1 MDDIKETVFDIWE
14 FIKMADLDKELKG
27 KYCISNN
34 TTNGSFSNNKIKNG
48 NILATILRNEELYV
62 FIMFGLSCDEIF
74 PADTSKKV
82 VLSVQDMDN
91 NITQISSIMAAD
103 QGYIISGIK
112 DVALLDTLITI
123 NLKLNFV
130 FEYGE
135 VKYQFTINNKK
146 FEQRLLQKHRVITQD

>member
-14 FIKMADLDKELKG
+14 FIKMADLDKELEG

-62 FIMFGLSCDEIF
+62 FIMFGLLDDEIY

-82 VLSVQDMDN
+82 ILSVKDKNDN
-91 NITQISSIMAAD
+91 VTLFNSIMAAD
-103 QGYIISGIK
+103 QGYIISGVK

-123 NLKLNFV
+123 NSELSFV

-146 FEQRLLQKHRVITQD
+146 FEQRLLQKHRVLSED

>member
-14 FIKMADLDKELKG
+14 FIKMADLDKELEG

-62 FIMFGLSCDEIF
+62 FIMFGLLDDEIY

-82 VLSVQDMDN
+82 ILSVKDKNDN
-91 NITQISSIMAAD
+91 VTLFNSIMAAD
-103 QGYIISGIK
+103 
-112 DVALLDTLITI
+112 
-123 NLKLNFV
+123 
-130 FEYGE
+130 
-135 VKYQFTINNKK
+135 
-146 FEQRLLQKHRVITQD
+146 